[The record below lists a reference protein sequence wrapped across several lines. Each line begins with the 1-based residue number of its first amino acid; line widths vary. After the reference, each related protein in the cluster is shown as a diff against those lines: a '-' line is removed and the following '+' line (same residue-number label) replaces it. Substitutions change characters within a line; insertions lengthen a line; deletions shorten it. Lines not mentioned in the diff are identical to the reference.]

1 VLAAACLPVDHRS
14 ARSPTASSHPL
25 FLITNIQPK
34 ERFIMSNPAI
44 DKTIQDVVNLEGLI
58 ESWADA
64 HAKWAIDAATVDA
77 LRNQAPLDIAA
88 ARARADHD
96 IALIQAAGD
105 KAIADAQAAL
115 DAAKQKAV
123 GDLQVAKAKGDAAVA
138 QATADAN
145 KAITDAQAVADASN
159 AAQEKAHAAE
169 RFGVSIVKTDA
180 SYPSHINTP
189 V

>member
-1 VLAAACLPVDHRS
+1 
-14 ARSPTASSHPL
+14 
-25 FLITNIQPK
+25 
-34 ERFIMSNPAI
+34 MSNPAI